1 MPVVENSQN
10 FRSVYSEKRG
20 KNAEDLDC
28 LFTRTTLIPCSYVCR
43 RNGGLNCRGYFVCE
57 FLLWRRNIDAYRKD
71 WPFMLALDATP
82 FVVVFIMV
90 LVEKRAV
97 ILEQGPGILLSACG
111 GTYAGA
117 VVASITAKRMA
128 ARP

>member
-1 MPVVENSQN
+1 
-10 FRSVYSEKRG
+10 VYIQKKEEEMRKTWIAFLLGLPSFLVLMGVGETAG
-20 KNAEDLDC
+20 LTVA
-28 LFTRTTLIPCSYVCR
+28 FTSLAVYF
-43 RNGGLNCRGYFVCE
+43 FVCQ
-57 FLLWRRNIDAYRKD
+57 FLLSRTNADAYWKD

-117 VVASITAKRMA
+117 VVASLTAKRIA